1 MAKTQSSKKVTS
13 EVIKLTEEELK
24 NVVDIQQ
31 KINNITLNIGNNEVT
46 KQAMLVEYSKLKI
59 EWDVIAKTME
69 DKYGQ
74 VNVNLNDGSVSPID
88 PSANPLG

>member
-1 MAKTQSSKKVTS
+1 MAKTQSSKKATS
-13 EVIKLTEEELK
+13 EVMKLTEEELK

>member
-1 MAKTQSSKKVTS
+1 MAKTKLPQAENT
-13 EVIKLTEEELK
+13 EVIKLTVEELE
-24 NVVDIQQ
+24 NLVDVQQ
-31 KINNITLNIGNNEVT
+31 RINNVTLNLGNAELA
-46 KQAMLVEYSKLKI
+46 KQSMIAHYSQVKA
-59 EWDVIAKTME
+59 EWDVIAKSLE